1 MEGAQDISEAA
12 RFLAARRR
20 RVEAACAFCGRRFEG
35 TTRRRYC
42 SRSCAN
48 KAYYQAH
55 KATIRDRQREAYRR
69 RKALQGLRREGEA

>member
-1 MEGAQDISEAA
+1 MEGIRDVSEAA

-42 SRSCAN
+42 SRTCAN

-55 KATIRDRQREAYRR
+55 KATIRERQREAYRR
-69 RKALQGLRREGEA
+69 RKGIQGQQQEGQR

>member
-1 MEGAQDISEAA
+1 MEGIRDVSEAA

-20 RVEAACAFCGRRFEG
+20 RVEATCAFCGRRFEG

-48 KAYYQAH
+48 KGYYQAH
-55 KATIRDRQREAYRR
+55 KATIREQQREAYRR
-69 RKALQGLRREGEA
+69 RKGLQGQGGEA

>member
-1 MEGAQDISEAA
+1 MEGTQDISEAA